1 MKERSEVHCVKRKV
15 AEVYGNP
22 KVLLIVLKH
31 NMIVVLMLTFTL
43 LQILT
48 HLLFYPDLG
57 DYGLSVPMASVGRN
71 PVKPVQCKSLPLV
84 FKYMFC
90 LVTLGWLP
98 W

>member
-1 MKERSEVHCVKRKV
+1 MKERSEVHCIKQKV

-22 KVLLIVLKH
+22 KVLIIVLKH

-43 LQILT
+43 LQILI
-48 HLLFYPDLG
+48 HLLFHPDLG
-57 DYGLSVPMASVGRN
+57 DYGLSVSMASVGRN
-71 PVKPVQCKSLPLV
+71 PAKPVQCKSLPLV
-84 FKYMFC
+84 FNYMFC